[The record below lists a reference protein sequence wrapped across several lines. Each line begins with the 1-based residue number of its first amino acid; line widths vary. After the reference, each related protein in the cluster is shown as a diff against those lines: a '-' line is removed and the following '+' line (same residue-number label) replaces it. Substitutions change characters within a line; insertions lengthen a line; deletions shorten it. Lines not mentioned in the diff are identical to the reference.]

1 MSTFAIIIQI
11 VAPVFLLAAIG
22 FAWVRMGYDYS
33 VSFVTRLAMTISVPC
48 LIFVALMNAK
58 IDSTSLA
65 ATFWAAVAAY
75 IIVTAVFFAIVK
87 LARLEGSTYLHPLI
101 FGNTGNLGLPLALFA
116 FGEEGLSFA
125 VVIFAVMIVYSF
137 SLGIWMVSGRGAGSK
152 VLKEPTV
159 YGALLGALFL
169 YNGWHTPVWL
179 TNTLQLAGQMAIPL
193 MLITLGVALG
203 RIDVRRFIR
212 PLVLTVVKV
221 ISCTSIAVG
230 VGLYFELSHIAL
242 AVLILQLATPVAV
255 TSYLLAEKYGA
266 DSETVA
272 GLVVVSTAVS
282 VITIPVMLAFLIK

>member
-1 MSTFAIIIQI
+1 MSTFGIIIQI
-11 VAPVFLLAAIG
+11 VAPVFLLASIG
-22 FAWVRMGYDYS
+22 YGWVRMGYDYS
-33 VSFVTRLAMTISVPC
+33 VNFVTRLAMTISVPC

-65 ATFWAAVAAY
+65 VTFWAAVVAY
-75 IIVTAVFFAIVK
+75 IILTVVIYTIV
-87 LARLEGSTYLHPLI
+87 RLSGLKGSTYLHPLI

-125 VVIFAVMIVYSF
+125 VVIFAVMVVYSF

-152 VLKEPTV
+152 VLKEPTI

-169 YNGWHTPVWL
+169 YNGWQTPVWL

-203 RIDVRRFIR
+203 RISTRNFVR
-212 PLVLTVVKV
+212 PLVLTVVKL
-221 ISCTSIAVG
+221 ICCTTIAIG
-230 VGLYFELSHIAL
+230 VGLYFELSNTAL

-255 TSYLLAEKYGA
+255 TSYLLAEKFGA

-272 GLVVVSTAVS
+272 EMVVVSTTVS
-282 VITIPVMLAFLIK
+282 VISLPVMLAFLV

>member
-1 MSTFAIIIQI
+1 MSTFVIILQI
-11 VAPVFLLAAIG
+11 VAPVFLLAAVG
-22 FAWVRMGYDYS
+22 FIWVRKGYDYS
-33 VSFVTRLAMTISVPC
+33 VVFVTRLAMTISVPC
-48 LIFVALMNAK
+48 LIFVALMNAN
-58 IDSTSLA
+58 IDSASLA
-65 ATFWAAVAAY
+65 VTFWAAVVSY
-75 IIVTAVFFAIVK
+75 TIVTAVFYVIV
-87 LARLEGSTYLHPLI
+87 RLFRLDGSTYLHPLI

-125 VVIFAVMIVYSF
+125 VIVFAVMVVYSF

-179 TNTLQLAGQMAIPL
+179 TNTLELAGQMAIPL

-203 RIDVRRFIR
+203 RIDVRRFAR
-212 PLVLTVVKV
+212 PLVLTLVKV
-221 ISCTSIAVG
+221 VSCTAVAVG
-230 VGLYFELSHIAL
+230 VGLYFNLSHIAL

-266 DSETVA
+266 DSQTVA
-272 GLVVVSTAVS
+272 GLVVVSTAIS
-282 VITIPVMLAFLIK
+282 VIALPVLLVFLI

>member
-1 MSTFAIIIQI
+1 MSTFIIILQI
-11 VAPVFLLAAIG
+11 VAPVFLLAAVG
-22 FAWVRMGYDYS
+22 FTWVRMGYDYS
-33 VSFVTRLAMTISVPC
+33 VVFVTRLAMTISVPC

-65 ATFWAAVAAY
+65 VTFWAAVVSY
-75 IIVTAVFFAIVK
+75 TLVTAVFFAIVK
-87 LARLEGSTYLHPLI
+87 IFRLQGSTYLHPLI

-125 VVIFAVMIVYSF
+125 VIVFAVMVVYSF
-137 SLGIWMVSGRGAGSK
+137 SLGIWMVSGRGAGTK

-169 YNGWHTPVWL
+169 YNGWQTPVWL

-193 MLITLGVALG
+193 MLITLGVALA
-203 RIDVRRFIR
+203 RIDVRGFVR
-212 PLVLTVVKV
+212 PLVLSLVKV
-221 ISCTSIAVG
+221 LSCTAIAVG
-230 VGLYFELSHIAL
+230 VGRYFNLSQIAL
-242 AVLILQLATPVAV
+242 AVLVLQLATPVAV

-272 GLVVVSTAVS
+272 GLVVVSTAISVVS
-282 VITIPVMLAFLIK
+282 LPVLLVFLI

>member
-1 MSTFAIIIQI
+1 M
-11 VAPVFLLAAIG
+11 
-22 FAWVRMGYDYS
+22 
-33 VSFVTRLAMTISVPC
+33 
-48 LIFVALMNAK
+48 
-58 IDSTSLA
+58 
-65 ATFWAAVAAY
+65 
-75 IIVTAVFFAIVK
+75 
-87 LARLEGSTYLHPLI
+87 I
-101 FGNTGNLGLPLALFA
+101 FGNTGNLGLPLAFFA

-125 VVIFAVMIVYSF
+125 VIVFAVMVVYSF
-137 SLGIWMVSGRGAGSK
+137 SLGICMVSGRGAGSK

-169 YNGWHTPVWL
+169 YNGWQTPIWL

-203 RIDVRRFIR
+203 RIDARRFMR
-212 PLVLTVVKV
+212 PLVLTIVKV
-221 ISCTSIAVG
+221 ISCVTIAVG
-230 VGLYFELSHIAL
+230 VGFYFELGRVAM

-282 VITIPVMLAFLIK
+282 VITLPVMLAFLV